1 MALIMCSLELCLFL
15 ILLFLCIL
23 GFFPFFVQISESTV
37 KDLDSVFEGLQWD
50 ILKESGYMSWYGL
63 ACTLGTYLRCHCSKE
78 DGNSVLEKKG
88 LSTMKVHVD
97 LVFE

>member
-1 MALIMCSLELCLFL
+1 
-15 ILLFLCIL
+15 
-23 GFFPFFVQISESTV
+23 VQISESTV